1 MIFSRAFAFLK
12 RDLLTAWS
20 YRLQFL
26 AQSGGIFCT
35 TLVFFFMGKLISP
48 QQSPQLSMY
57 GGDYFAF
64 SLIGLA
70 FADYLMISVNG
81 FADEIRRGQL
91 QGTFEALLTT
101 PVPPLAILL
110 YSSLYSFLFSTL
122 RVLFYLGL
130 GIFFF
135 DMQWHLESP
144 VLFFFV
150 FLLTVLSFWGI
161 GLLSAAFVIL
171 FKQTSPINWVLGPI
185 SGLLG
190 GVMFPVQ
197 LLPDWLKW
205 LADLLPITWALEALR
220 LVLLNGAVFSQV
232 RTECTVLLMFAT
244 VFLVCG
250 IVAFRCGLRHA
261 QKEGSL
267 LHY

>member
-1 MIFSRAFAFLK
+1 MFSRALAFLK

-20 YRLQFL
+20 YRLQFM

-35 TLVFFFMGKLISP
+35 TLIFFFMGKLITP
-48 QQSPQLSMY
+48 QQSPQLLQY
-57 GGDYFAF
+57 GSDYFAF
-64 SLIGLA
+64 SLVGLA
-70 FADYLMISVNG
+70 FADYLMVSVNG

-91 QGTFEALLTT
+91 QGTLEALLTA

-110 YSSLYSFLFSTL
+110 YSSLSSFLFTTL
-122 RVLFYLGL
+122 RVLLYLGL

-135 DMQWHLESP
+135 DMRWQLQSP
-144 VLFFFV
+144 ALFLGV
-150 FLLTVLSFWGI
+150 FLLTVLSFWGL

-171 FKQTSPINWVLGPI
+171 FKQTSPIHWALGPLA
-185 SGLLG
+185 GLLG

-197 LLPDWLKW
+197 LLPDWLRW
-205 LADLLPITWALEALR
+205 FADLLPITWALEALR
-220 LVLLNGAVFSQV
+220 QVLLNGAVFSQV
-232 RTECTVLLMFAT
+232 KTECMALGVFA
-244 VFLVCG
+244 VIFLFCG
-250 IVAFRCGLRHA
+250 IIAFRYGLRHA

>member
-1 MIFSRAFAFLK
+1 MISLALAFLK

-20 YRLQFL
+20 YRMKFL
-26 AQSGGIFCT
+26 AQFGGIFCT

-48 QQSPQLSMY
+48 QQSPQLSVY

-70 FADYLMISVNG
+70 FADYMIVSVNG
-81 FADEIRRGQL
+81 FADEIRKGQVE
-91 QGTFEALLTT
+91 GTLEALLAA

-110 YSSLYSFLFSTL
+110 CSSLYSFLFTTL
-122 RVLFYLGL
+122 RVFLYLAL
-130 GIFFF
+130 GIVFFG
-135 DMQWHLESP
+135 MHWQLESP
-144 VLFFFV
+144 ALFALV

-171 FKQTSPINWVLGPI
+171 FKQASPISWALGPLA
-185 SGLLG
+185 GLLG
-190 GVMFPVQ
+190 GVMFPVH
-197 LLPDWLKW
+197 LLPGWLEW
-205 LADLLPITWALEALR
+205 PARLLPITWALEALR
-220 LVLLNGAVFSQV
+220 KVLLGGAAFSEV
-232 RTECTVLLMFAT
+232 KTECRALLLFAAILL
-244 VFLVCG
+244 FCG
-250 IVAFRCGLRHA
+250 IVAFRWGLRHA